1 MNKVELSPSLWL
13 YAIHGTDEEIIHILE
28 DNNVNYEGEDN
39 NKKSLYLLKE
49 AIKCH
54 HNINNYIPDARL
66 AVPYCL
72 KYNNFFFLD
81 NERINQSL

>member
-13 YAIHGTDEEIIHILE
+13 YAIHGTDEEIIHIL
-28 DNNVNYEGEDN
+28 EDN